1 MTVSQLHCC
10 ASGLLEWSCRVLVRL
25 SNLQKTGQGMGPL
38 HFPLVSILFKGPN
51 GEGMVTSGVEGH
63 QSERET
69 LFYQQ
74 LTVARILLLN
84 TLFFRGGGL
93 IKKKRRGNKNLR
105 RRSSKGLFWVSD
117 PSFATEQLKSPGVKV
132 PNQLILMMVSV
143 TRAFPKCTLDQTAR
157 GSKRHNIFN
166 RHVLKVTI
174 NKKVLLW
181 EDQSKIHSIQAENKL
196 LFFFPL

>member
-1 MTVSQLHCC
+1 MK
-10 ASGLLEWSCRVLVRL
+10 
-25 SNLQKTGQGMGPL
+25 LQSPGQAEQPAEDRARHGAAPL
-38 HFPLVSILFKGPN
+38 PPCQHSVQGPN

-105 RRSSKGLFWVSD
+105 RRSSKGLF
-117 PSFATEQLKSPGVKV
+117 
-132 PNQLILMMVSV
+132 
-143 TRAFPKCTLDQTAR
+143 
-157 GSKRHNIFN
+157 
-166 RHVLKVTI
+166 
-174 NKKVLLW
+174 
-181 EDQSKIHSIQAENKL
+181 
-196 LFFFPL
+196 